1 MRVIRLVRFPRCRL
15 RCRVTFACTLAA
27 LVLLAYA
34 AFLSAKNTE
43 GTPRTARRPLIL
55 EPEDSSMEDEDS
67 AAGKQGNKNRRNR
80 APAFGEIIKGTSHV
94 ILNNAVPGCGSDEF
108 VSLVGSAIRETSS
121 LTVIVYPDEITDM
134 TNEPEQK
141 LSHIVSDI
149 YSPALFSGHFYFTPV
164 LMINTNPLMFSI
176 IRDPFEM
183 AYAAY
188 GLVDRRS
195 GDVSFDQCVLQNRS
209 DCFERNQLVKWF
221 CGYDE
226 ICSEPSKKSMDRA
239 MSNVN
244 EFFVFVGLM
253 EEYKETVQLAEKLLP
268 DLFRRVTKF
277 PSHVAN
283 VENDVRRKKST
294 SPPEVRQRVRSELK
308 YDYHFYYYV
317 QRRFRQLKAT
327 HKIAKSDHG

>member
-1 MRVIRLVRFPRCRL
+1 
-15 RCRVTFACTLAA
+15 
-27 LVLLAYA
+27 
-34 AFLSAKNTE
+34 
-43 GTPRTARRPLIL
+43 
-55 EPEDSSMEDEDS
+55 
-67 AAGKQGNKNRRNR
+67 
-80 APAFGEIIKGTSHV
+80 SHV